1 MVHFVHIHL
10 PIPWKANSPRR
21 TAHQQGD
28 PATTLTIEV
37 FASDEHRLG
46 LKPFSRRCWAPR
58 GARPVALG
66 HHRFEWLYVTAFVS
80 PRSGETFWYL
90 SNGVSKA
97 FFEELLAL
105 FAREAGAGDE
115 RFIILVIDGAG
126 WHSEPGLAVP
136 DGLRLVYLPPYSPQL
151 QPAECL
157 WSVLDEP
164 IANKYFETIEE
175 LDAVVAERCLTLDAC
190 PDLF

>member
-1 MVHFVHIHL
+1 MVREEAERQPEKL
-10 PIPWKANSPRR
+10 
-21 TAHQQGD
+21 
-28 PATTLTIEV
+28 IEV

-190 PDLF
+190 PDLFKGRTNFHWWPKTQRPS

>member
-1 MVHFVHIHL
+1 MC
-10 PIPWKANSPRR
+10 R
-21 TAHQQGD
+21 
-28 PATTLTIEV
+28 PAE
-37 FASDEHRLG
+37 
-46 LKPFSRRCWAPR
+46 
-58 GARPVALG
+58 
-66 HHRFEWLYVTAFVS
+66 
-80 PRSGETFWYL
+80 SGETFWYL
-90 SNGVSKA
+90 SNGISKA

-105 FAREAGAGDE
+105 FAREAGAGNA

-126 WHSEPGLAVP
+126 WHSEPGLEVP

-175 LDAVVAERCLTLDAC
+175 LDAVVAERCLTLDASPHYRPGRAEQMRC
-190 PDLF
+190 LFQILLAGS

>member
-1 MVHFVHIHL
+1 M
-10 PIPWKANSPRR
+10 
-21 TAHQQGD
+21 
-28 PATTLTIEV
+28 
-37 FASDEHRLG
+37 
-46 LKPFSRRCWAPR
+46 
-58 GARPVALG
+58 ALG

-80 PRSGETFWYL
+80 PESGETFWCL

-105 FAREAGAGDE
+105 FAREAGAGAE

-126 WHSEPGLAVP
+126 WHSEPALKVP
-136 DGLRLVYLPPYSPQL
+136 DGLRLVYLPPYSPRL

-175 LDAVVAERCLTLDAC
+175 LDAVVAERCRTLDAS
-190 PDLF
+190 PDLFKGRANFHWWPKTHSPN